1 MTGEIDER
9 HAMRPKGGMAATSQ
23 EGKKARR
30 QRDAEKNDLPHGRHL
45 GACVA
50 RFLFR

>member
-23 EGKKARR
+23 QVKRARRQEGKKARR
-30 QRDAEKNDLPHGRHL
+30 QEGKKATRRREK
-45 GACVA
+45 
-50 RFLFR
+50 